1 MRPTD
6 SLRIRPSLSRL
17 QLQMPCCYFFRR
29 PQFLR
34 NPPQVSVSAPNESL
48 NPSTQVNEAPS
59 LSQPSHTS
67 PRGNAGH
74 PDPAPTASV
83 CLSQQQED
91 PPHQANDP
99 LPATDSHPSDAP
111 SSDLSALVNAAL
123 KDYAKQTNIDL
134 PGHPLSA
141 RIKEDDTLE
150 TVIGVLS
157 EALDDS
163 GEATHRGNLMKFIN
177 PIVNVVLSIKE
188 TVGEAASLVSQ
199 GMSDLPV

>member
-1 MRPTD
+1 V
-6 SLRIRPSLSRL
+6 I
-17 QLQMPCCYFFRR
+17 
-29 PQFLR
+29 
-34 NPPQVSVSAPNESL
+34 VSAPNESL
-48 NPSTQVNEAPS
+48 NPSTQVDKVPS
-59 LSQPSHTS
+59 LSQPSRPS
-67 PRGNAGH
+67 SRENAG
-74 PDPAPTASV
+74 DPAPTASIS
-83 CLSQQQED
+83 LSQQQED
-91 PPHQANDP
+91 PPRQVNDP
-99 LPATDSHPSDAP
+99 LPATDSHPSGP
-111 SSDLSALVNAAL
+111 PSDLSALVNAAL

-163 GEATHRGNLMKFIN
+163 GDATHRGNLMKFIN

-199 GMSDLPV
+199 GVSDHPV

>member
-1 MRPTD
+1 
-6 SLRIRPSLSRL
+6 
-17 QLQMPCCYFFRR
+17 
-29 PQFLR
+29 
-34 NPPQVSVSAPNESL
+34 
-48 NPSTQVNEAPS
+48 
-59 LSQPSHTS
+59 
-67 PRGNAGH
+67 
-74 PDPAPTASV
+74 
-83 CLSQQQED
+83 LSQQQED

-99 LPATDSHPSDAP
+99 LPATDFHPSDP
-111 SSDLSALVNAAL
+111 PPSDLSALVNAAL

-163 GEATHRGNLMKFIN
+163 GDDIHRGNLMKIIN

-188 TVGEAASLVSQ
+188 TVGEAASLVSR
-199 GMSDLPV
+199 GVSDLPV